1 MKEKNYTKDYLH
13 KVSKMIVDFA
23 VENEISKIIVGELNR
38 RIPSI
43 GIGDRV
49 NQQLHR
55 IPFGRLE
62 V

>member
-1 MKEKNYTKDYLH
+1 
-13 KVSKMIVDFA
+13 MIVDFA